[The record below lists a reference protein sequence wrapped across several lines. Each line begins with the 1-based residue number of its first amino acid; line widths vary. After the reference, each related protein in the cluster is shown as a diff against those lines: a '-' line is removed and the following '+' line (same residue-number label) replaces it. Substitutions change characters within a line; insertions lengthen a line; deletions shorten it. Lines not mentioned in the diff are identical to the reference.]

1 MSLAQYTTTTVS
13 TCMPHR
19 ELNHDPFYDIGW
31 PYAALDHVLAVES
44 VDLCSLLK
52 VSMSLVGVNVPSY
65 YDNHTLISVQFIVAV
80 SLYGTGGTESYHRN
94 ATYLTLSPSIVYI
107 KYP

>member
-1 MSLAQYTTTTVS
+1 MTMSLAQYATTTVS

-44 VDLCSLLK
+44 VDQCSMLK

-65 YDNHTLISVQFIVAV
+65 YDNHTNFRAIHCSCFVVR
-80 SLYGTGGTESYHRN
+80 YGGYGE
-94 ATYLTLSPSIVYI
+94 LSPQCYLLDSVSVHRVH
-107 KYP
+107 